1 MCEAGVNAPSCQMP
15 GRDARSRDAEMAVAE
30 MGGMLCD
37 WPWGRSL
44 DNSPKTY
51 LNRHLA
57 IMLLSIDIRRSFLNL
72 EELRLFAETV
82 ILLVDRSRVLRLT
95 IDIPRPL
102 VLASQL
108 GLVSRRRSSHLTCT
122 FGVRTYHYRSAYTL
136 PCARLRIHFI
146 FISPSIAG
154 PIPSR
159 VPMI

>member
-57 IMLLSIDIRRSFLNL
+57 IMLLSIDVRRSFLNL

-122 FGVRTYHYRSAYTL
+122 LESALIT
-136 PCARLRIHFI
+136 
-146 FISPSIAG
+146 IAA
-154 PIPSR
+154 PIPYP
-159 VPMI
+159 VPGCAFTSSLFRLPSLVLFPLAFP